1 MLVLDQS
8 PLGFP
13 YRCNG
18 IVKILLLGRE
28 WDLGIGLAGSWVD
41 AVPDFGVR
49 PRFSIN
55 YIGEFLEILSIRS
68 KLKCL
73 FG

>member
-1 MLVLDQS
+1 MFNARLGPS

-13 YRCNG
+13 YSCNSV
-18 IVKILLLGRE
+18 VKILLLGRE
-28 WDLGIGLAGSWVD
+28 GIGLAGSWVD

-55 YIGEFLEILSIRS
+55 YIGECLGFLSIRS

>member
-1 MLVLDQS
+1 MMFNARLGPSL
-8 PLGFP
+8 LGFP
-13 YRCNG
+13 YSCNS

-28 WDLGIGLAGSWVD
+28 GIGLAGSWVD

-55 YIGEFLEILSIRS
+55 TE
-68 KLKCL
+68 
-73 FG
+73 